1 MTEIMKKEVVTL
13 PQVKKILEAVKPD
26 EMDQIQ
32 RWTYDYVRKFAKT
45 DSESAEKMVKRLV
58 AECEIRPEE
67 AIEIV
72 NIMPT
77 SIEELRAFTYGWK
90 KLILTETLEK
100 MLAILRTVQ

>member
-1 MTEIMKKEVVTL
+1 MKKEVISL
-13 PQVKKILEAVKPD
+13 PQVKKVLEEVKPE

-45 DSESAEKMVKRLV
+45 DADSAQRMVKRLV
-58 AECEIRPEE
+58 EECDIKPEE

-72 NIMPT
+72 NIMPI

-100 MLAILRTVQ
+100 MLSILRAVH

>member
-1 MTEIMKKEVVTL
+1 VE
-13 PQVKKILEAVKPD
+13 
-26 EMDQIQ
+26 
-32 RWTYDYVRKFAKT
+32 
-45 DSESAEKMVKRLV
+45 
-58 AECEIRPEE
+58 ECELKPEE

-100 MLAILRTVQ
+100 MLNILKPTNES